1 MEMKIFPLSQKISQ
15 ETLENRLPG
24 TNSGEEQYQI
34 DLNEQLIKNKKHSFL
49 MRVHSNAM
57 KDEGIQ
63 QGDVVIVDR
72 TLPAR
77 SGKVIIAIVGGE
89 MLIRRLEI
97 VHGKRRLVPGTSR
110 LAPIELDPDNYSVW
124 GVVTYVIRTL

>member
-1 MEMKIFPLSQKISQ
+1 METKIFPLSQKIS
-15 ETLENRLPG
+15 EEALENSIPG

-49 MRVHSNAM
+49 LRVHSNAM

-72 TLPAR
+72 ALPAR

-97 VHGKRRLVPGTSR
+97 VQGKRRLVPGTSR
-110 LAPIELDPDNYSVW
+110 LAPIEVDPDNYSVW
-124 GVVTYVIRTL
+124 GVVTYVIRTI